1 MTQTLLLATDLSSE
15 CRAAMARAVLL
26 ANEHNAR
33 LDILHVLDPYL
44 PSSALRELEKAV
56 TRTIESDIMDTCESL
71 GVTRPNTLIQV
82 VTGTPYAEI
91 IREVYEQK
99 ADLAILGAHRK
110 HHQQDLVTGTTVS
123 RVMRR
128 APCPV
133 MSISHSTK
141 RTWQDVL
148 VPIDFSLASRHTLK
162 EVLMRFPDI
171 RLTLLHVWDMPASR
185 ELASDPGYTKWRSA
199 ERTKLRHQLD
209 IETERFM
216 AEIDDVPD
224 LELVLEQ
231 GDPTDIL
238 IQRVREQPPD
248 LLALGSHG
256 RIGIGRR
263 TAGSLLERLLSETK
277 CDIMLCRTW

>member
-1 MTQTLLLATDLSSE
+1 MTQTLLLATDLSNE
-15 CRAAMARAVLL
+15 CRAAFSRAVLL
-26 ANEHNAR
+26 ANEHHAR
-33 LDILHVLDPYL
+33 LNILHVLDPFL
-44 PSSALRELEKAV
+44 PRAALRELEKAV
-56 TRTIESDIMDTCESL
+56 SREIEQLLIDTCESL
-71 GVTRPNTLIQV
+71 GSPRPNTMIQV

-99 ADLAILGAHRK
+99 ADLAILGSHRK

-133 MSISHSTK
+133 LSISHSTK
-141 RTWQDVL
+141 RNWQDVL

-162 EVLMRFPDI
+162 EVLLRFPDI

-185 ELASDPGYTKWRSA
+185 ELASDPGYARWRNE
-199 ERTKLRHQLD
+199 ERTKLRQQLEF
-209 IETERFM
+209 ETERFM
-216 AEIDDVPD
+216 ADIDDVPD

-231 GDPTDIL
+231 GDPTEVL
-238 IQRVREQPPD
+238 IQRVRDQPPD

-263 TAGSLLERLLSETK
+263 TAGSLLERLLSETR